1 MLPSRGV
8 LLRLRSCSVGTVP
21 ARGPRLWA
29 GCSVLRFVRGHWDSD
44 GLAEWRLLQ
53 ALDAEMRS
61 EGYWTTWWD
70 ELAAFG
76 G

>member
-1 MLPSRGV
+1 
-8 LLRLRSCSVGTVP
+8 
-21 ARGPRLWA
+21 
-29 GCSVLRFVRGHWDSD
+29 VLRFVRGHWDSD